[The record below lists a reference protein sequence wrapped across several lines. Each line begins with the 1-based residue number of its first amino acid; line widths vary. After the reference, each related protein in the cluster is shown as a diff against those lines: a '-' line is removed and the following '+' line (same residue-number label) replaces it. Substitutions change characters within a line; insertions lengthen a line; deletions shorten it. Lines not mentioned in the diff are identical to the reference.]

1 MRPLTR
7 RFATAVLAALA
18 LLALPALASAQETER
33 ISLSSGVTLLELDA
47 ATAGVLAENGVV
59 VTTTGAA
66 EGSEDAEGVP
76 TFSFPISFGTLD
88 AESLGG
94 LVVHRGGLEI
104 SAGDASVR
112 ARRFII
118 DTAAGEL
125 SALVSG
131 VRGRVPLLDLDLSA
145 AAPLV
150 RPAFVLVDRVRATL
164 SETAAGALNEAL
176 GTDLLT
182 AGLSIGTAQ
191 VFGVRD

>member
-1 MRPLTR
+1 MRPFTR
-7 RFATAVLAALA
+7 RLATALLAALA
-18 LLALPALASAQETER
+18 LLALPALASAQEAER

-47 ATAGVLAENGVV
+47 GTAGVLAENEVV

-76 TFSFPISFGTLD
+76 TFAFPISFGTLE

-94 LVVHRGGLEI
+94 LVLHRGGLEI
-104 SAGDASVR
+104 SAGEESVR

-150 RPAFVLVDRVRATL
+150 RPAFVLVDRVGATL
-164 SETAAGALNEAL
+164 SATAAGALNEAL

-182 AGLSIGTAQ
+182 AGLPIGTAQ

>member
-1 MRPLTR
+1 MRPSVR
-7 RFATAVLAALA
+7 RLALALVAALA
-18 LLALPALASAQETER
+18 LLAVPGVAAAQEQEEVT
-33 ISLSSGVTLLELDA
+33 LSSGVTLVELDA
-47 ATAGVLAENGVV
+47 ATAGLLEENGVV
-59 VTTTGAA
+59 VTTLGAA
-66 EGSEDAEGVP
+66 ESSEDAEGVP
-76 TFSFPISFGTLD
+76 TFSFPITFGFLEPET
-88 AESLGG
+88 LGG

-104 SAGDASVR
+104 SAGEESVR

-182 AGLSIGTAQ
+182 PGLSIGTAQ